1 MSAQMDVILPLKNLT
16 MTKRYEKKGDSNI
29 DKRNSQVL
37 SDIPVSSKKQDKTA
51 DVENGKNYDKRN
63 TKQVIVPSHFFRA
76 FLH

>member
-1 MSAQMDVILPLKNLT
+1 MK
-16 MTKRYEKKGDSNI
+16 KKGDSNI

-51 DVENGKNYDKRN
+51 DVENGKNYDKRI

-76 FLH
+76 FLHWS